1 MKSRF
6 ILLFAIAAMFA
17 FPSCDEDIL
26 DITEE
31 FYYENEVAVST
42 SDSVMMVTEVV
53 DMTDQSSIIN
63 DYKDKIQTVEITQ
76 VKYWITVHNGDPDQ
90 EIIESTLKIAAADGS
105 GEELIATIE
114 NQVLNNII
122 LEENAQ
128 ALVVQQVG
136 VDQMANLIKND
147 PYTFK
152 LIFNTACNKSPLDFT
167 VKFQFKVKMV
177 ANPL

>member
-6 ILLFAIAAMFA
+6 ILLLAIASMFA
-17 FPSCDEDIL
+17 FQGCDENLL

-31 FYYENEVAVST
+31 FYYENEMTVFT
-42 SDSVMMVTEVV
+42 TDSVMMTVNIV
-53 DMTDQSSIIN
+53 DMTDESSIIN

-76 VKYWITVHNGDPDQ
+76 VKYWITVHEGDDDQ
-90 EIIESTLKIAAADGS
+90 EIIESTLKVAAADGS

-122 LEENAQ
+122 GEENAQ
-128 ALVVQQVG
+128 DLVVQQVG

-147 PYTFK
+147 PYTFQ
-152 LIFNTACNKSPLDFT
+152 LIFNTACNKAPLNFT
-167 VKFQFKVKMV
+167 VRFQFKVKLV